1 MLDRSVP
8 TTKYCSNCGNINKD
22 ITLKDRTYIC
32 PTCGYQ
38 EDRDIHSANN
48 MIIMTKIIKNQI
60 PREPREFKPV
70 ETMKSV
76 VDESGRLQSL
86 DCN

>member
-1 MLDRSVP
+1 
-8 TTKYCSNCGNINKD
+8 
-22 ITLKDRTYIC
+22 
-32 PTCGYQ
+32 
-38 EDRDIHSANN
+38 
-48 MIIMTKIIKNQI
+48 MTKIIKNQI

-70 ETMKSV
+70 NNSLKKSVETMNLV

>member
-1 MLDRSVP
+1 M
-8 TTKYCSNCGNINKD
+8 D
-22 ITLKDRTYIC
+22 IGGI
-32 PTCGYQ
+32 
-38 EDRDIHSANN
+38 NN
-48 MIIMTKIIKNQI
+48 MWDIWEQFNKWLDHLLESITKIIKNQI
-60 PREPREFKPV
+60 NLVPAGRREFKPV

>member
-1 MLDRSVP
+1 MWVQIPPLEPDF
-8 TTKYCSNCGNINKD
+8 TFNCERFKFHIKSQV
-22 ITLKDRTYIC
+22 I
-32 PTCGYQ
+32 
-38 EDRDIHSANN
+38 
-48 MIIMTKIIKNQI
+48 TKIIKNQI
-60 PREPREFKPV
+60 NLVPVGRREFKPV